1 MKETNY
7 ASLPYVI
14 TAGDP
19 LQFPPVPATSSL
31 LADPAGTQ
39 KEHRIAQSMFEN
51 QDYVC
56 ELKTTMRFRGDPVL
70 SSILLKMR
78 TPGDDRSNLCLT
90 DEEWRVLQSTD
101 VAHGASLQGTE
112 LWYQSAFA
120 WSYVCIA
127 QWDRSVRSAM
137 HHQETLFMFAA
148 RDYIMNVD
156 ARDFTAVRDKLLQ
169 VPNMNCL
176 LYTSDAADE

>member
-1 MKETNY
+1 M
-7 ASLPYVI
+7 
-14 TAGDP
+14 
-19 LQFPPVPATSSL
+19 
-31 LADPAGTQ
+31 
-39 KEHRIAQSMFEN
+39 AQAMFED
-51 QDYVC
+51 QDYIC

-90 DEEWRVLQSTD
+90 EEEWRVLQSTD
-101 VAHGASLQGTE
+101 VAHGASLEGTE

-127 QWDRSVRSAM
+127 QWDRSVPLAV

-156 ARDFTAVRDKLLQ
+156 ARDLTAVRDKLLQ
-169 VPNMNCL
+169 GRI
-176 LYTSDAADE
+176 